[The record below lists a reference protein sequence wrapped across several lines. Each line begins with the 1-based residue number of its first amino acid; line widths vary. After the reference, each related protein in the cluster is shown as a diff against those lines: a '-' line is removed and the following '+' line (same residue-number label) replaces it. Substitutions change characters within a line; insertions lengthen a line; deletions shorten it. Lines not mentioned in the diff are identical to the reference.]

1 MKKILLFSFAL
12 LCFNSVMSLEANI
25 PKKHPVAVKVQGQ
38 HHNFGV
44 SANRTSMLCDSITN
58 FQPSDT
64 LVVYT
69 DSIGY
74 VTGQNSYSDLGKA
87 DRFTNLNHING
98 TVSGVILYFAVATSA
113 NATDTFSVNVWNET
127 AGMPGEII
135 GNTNYNYQGARD
147 DVAGQA
153 LSIITFP
160 TPVPVSG
167 DFYAGIQFDYTAG
180 DTVALFSNIDGNTV
194 PNTAWELWS
203 DGTSWYP
210 FDDVDSWELSISM
223 AIIPIVC
230 DGSTAIQS
238 VNYDK
243 NVAIYPTIAN
253 DRLNVLI
260 SKSTQEAN
268 VQITDLSGRVV
279 LSKKLNTM
287 TDHTQQL
294 DLSSISAGT
303 YMVNVSFENYSSSKK
318 IIIQK

>member
-127 AGMPGEII
+127 AVRHCPSLHFLHQFLYPVIFMQAFNLIILPEI
-135 GNTNYNYQGARD
+135 
-147 DVAGQA
+147 
-153 LSIITFP
+153 L
-160 TPVPVSG
+160 
-167 DFYAGIQFDYTAG
+167 
-180 DTVALFSNIDGNTV
+180 
-194 PNTAWELWS
+194 
-203 DGTSWYP
+203 
-210 FDDVDSWELSISM
+210 
-223 AIIPIVC
+223 
-230 DGSTAIQS
+230 
-238 VNYDK
+238 
-243 NVAIYPTIAN
+243 
-253 DRLNVLI
+253 
-260 SKSTQEAN
+260 
-268 VQITDLSGRVV
+268 
-279 LSKKLNTM
+279 
-287 TDHTQQL
+287 
-294 DLSSISAGT
+294 
-303 YMVNVSFENYSSSKK
+303 
-318 IIIQK
+318 